1 MTEKGLE
8 RLTAIC
14 RQLEVR
20 RGRSWLIF
28 QEWKGRELALI
39 HFLISAGFLDQKAQ
53 MGEEKKKKRL
63 AWWALGTAS
72 FHPPESCGYQ
82 QTYKRPSCYGITHNS
97 PARCISIIQ
106 SLWLPFLVLTLRRQ
120 TTPTHLLR
128 FPSLVFGVLCIN
140 EFWVLSGQQNEGIPF
155 GACPAQEM
163 PPIIAKA
170 FHPTQLPKY
179 GTQDTASFSG

>member
-53 MGEEKKKKRL
+53 MGEEKKKKGWPGGL
-63 AWWALGTAS
+63 
-72 FHPPESCGYQ
+72 
-82 QTYKRPSCYGITHNS
+82 
-97 PARCISIIQ
+97 
-106 SLWLPFLVLTLRRQ
+106 
-120 TTPTHLLR
+120 
-128 FPSLVFGVLCIN
+128 
-140 EFWVLSGQQNEGIPF
+140 
-155 GACPAQEM
+155 
-163 PPIIAKA
+163 
-170 FHPTQLPKY
+170 
-179 GTQDTASFSG
+179 